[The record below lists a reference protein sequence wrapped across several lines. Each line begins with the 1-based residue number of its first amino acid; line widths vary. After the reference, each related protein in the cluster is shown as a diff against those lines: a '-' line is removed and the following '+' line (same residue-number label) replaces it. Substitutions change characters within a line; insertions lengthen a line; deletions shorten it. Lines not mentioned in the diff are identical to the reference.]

1 MASKLTAEQQRR
13 VDEILQFQRTVEHV
27 AKLVAELEGNRAAK
41 SSFIDNLCETIARE
55 LSQMRQRALTANI
68 GTLGDVA
75 GAMSVM
81 AGRGGGI
88 FMKIRGLNDGL
99 TSLRMQL
106 DETLTVEET
115 VRLFRSFYRRS
126 HTVDEVLGLVE
137 LGEKRGAWVGKL
149 SGGQKQR
156 LAVAC
161 ALVSRP
167 ELLFLDEPTTGLDP
181 QSRRQLWDVIGRFR
195 AAGGTVLLTTHYM
208 EEAERLC
215 DRVAIMD
222 HGKVIALGTPRSLI
236 ASLGAEHV
244 VEFAL
249 ADGATRAPSP
259 SELAALPGVRAVRP
273 ALRRTALTVAEVHRA
288 VPALLGLLERRGAEL
303 SLLATHHATLETSS
317 CRSPAGSCA
326 MRDHPLVQL
335 TLARM
340 REFYRE
346 PEAIFWVFGFPLVL
360 AFALGV
366 AFRNRGPGELKVGV
380 LRAPGDSAVAAALD
394 RAPALAA
401 TVLDSS
407 DARIALRT
415 GRVALLVGPGAPLVS
430 RDDST
435 RTESRLARLEADAAL
450 QRARGRADAAS
461 VRDERITEPGARYI
475 DFLIPGLLG
484 MNLMGS
490 GLWGVGFSVVQART
504 KKLLKR
510 LMATP
515 MRRGHYL
522 LSFILSRLLFLFLEI
537 AALVG
542 FGWVM
547 FGVGVRGSYGAL
559 ALITVLGALSFA
571 GLGLLVASRARTI
584 EAVSGL
590 MNLVML
596 PMWILSGTFF
606 SYARF
611 PDAMQPLVKALPLT
625 ALNDALRAVMI
636 DGSRLGDLGAPLGIV
651 TAWGFVSFVV
661 ALQIFRWR

>member
-1 MASKLTAEQQRR
+1 M
-13 VDEILQFQRTVEHV
+13 I
-27 AKLVAELEGNRAAK
+27 
-41 SSFIDNLCETIARE
+41 
-55 LSQMRQRALTANI
+55 
-68 GTLGDVA
+68 
-75 GAMSVM
+75 
-81 AGRGGGI
+81 
-88 FMKIRGLNDGL
+88 
-99 TSLRMQL
+99 
-106 DETLTVEET
+106 
-115 VRLFRSFYRRS
+115 
-126 HTVDEVLGLVE
+126 
-137 LGEKRGAWVGKL
+137 
-149 SGGQKQR
+149 
-156 LAVAC
+156 
-161 ALVSRP
+161 
-167 ELLFLDEPTTGLDP
+167 
-181 QSRRQLWDVIGRFR
+181 
-195 AAGGTVLLTTHYM
+195 
-208 EEAERLC
+208 
-215 DRVAIMD
+215 
-222 HGKVIALGTPRSLI
+222 
-236 ASLGAEHV
+236 
-244 VEFAL
+244 
-249 ADGATRAPSP
+249 
-259 SELAALPGVRAVRP
+259 
-273 ALRRTALTVAEVHRA
+273 
-288 VPALLGLLERRGAEL
+288 
-303 SLLATHHATLETSS
+303 
-317 CRSPAGSCA
+317 
-326 MRDHPLVQL
+326 DHPLVQL

-360 AFALGV
+360 AFALGI

-380 LRAPGDSAVAAALD
+380 LRAPGDSAIATALD
-394 RAPALAA
+394 RAPGLAA
-401 TVLDSS
+401 AVLDSS
-407 DARIALRT
+407 EARVELRT
-415 GRVALLVGPGAPLVS
+415 GRIALLVVPGTPLVY
-430 RDDST
+430 RYDST

-450 QRARGRADAAS
+450 QRARGRADAAP

-542 FGWVM
+542 FGWLM
-547 FGVGVRGSYGAL
+547 FGVGVRGSYVAL

-571 GLGLLVASRARTI
+571 GLGMLVASRARTI

-611 PDAMQPLVKALPLT
+611 PDAMQPFVKALPLT

-636 DGSRLGDLGAPLGIV
+636 DGTGLMRLGTPLAIVAGWGA
-651 TAWGFVSFVV
+651 VSFVI